1 MTSLQ
6 EKFLKFYDFFI
17 RIVYNITIIILM
29 FVLLIILGRIVLE
42 LGALFFE
49 ESVRLGIKDLV
60 TNVLSLIVIL
70 ELVRAFVE
78 YFEHHRLRME
88 ILVEMLIAFCI
99 REFMILI
106 FQGKLSGIEVFY
118 WTLGIFLLLLGRS
131 LAIVIRPG
139 GFKLFKKAKYKRTKE
154 KD

>member
-6 EKFLKFYDFFI
+6 EKFLKLYDLSI
-17 RIVYNITIIILM
+17 KIVYNITIIILI
-29 FVLLIILGRIVLE
+29 FVLILILGRIVLE
-42 LGALFFE
+42 FSSIFLE
-49 ESVRLGIKDLV
+49 ESIRLGIKDLV
-60 TNVLSLIVIL
+60 TNVLSMIVIL

-78 YFEHHRLRME
+78 YFEHHRVRME